1 MAESSSDNPELSRAL
16 QSVAQNLLSPAFQ
29 AQARD
34 ISTQPRWVWHQT
46 VYYFANSDF
55 FLSKRK
61 RSLDPEDKENESS
74 DNMSKNYC
82 SFGRIYSRQ
91 SSPFNTVDSVVNF
104 GIKHEASGDDDDD
117 IEPKTLTPQ

>member
-1 MAESSSDNPELSRAL
+1 MAPDTLWFPKFWL
-16 QSVAQNLLSPAFQ
+16 
-29 AQARD
+29 
-34 ISTQPRWVWHQT
+34 
-46 VYYFANSDF
+46 

-61 RSLDPEDKENESS
+61 RSLDPEDKENDSS

-104 GIKHEASGDDDDD
+104 GIKYEASDDDDSD
-117 IEPKTLTPQ
+117 KESKMLTPQ